1 MEAIAKGILSGLG
14 YGLLIG
20 PLFFLSVRVILSQ
33 GIRHGIALI
42 AGAFTSDCILVA
54 TSWWG
59 AGKLESISNDP
70 FFQNWIG
77 LFSGLLLF
85 GFGIAALWPGKKPR
99 SIETSSALP
108 PSKRRYTYLQ
118 GLLLN
123 SSNPSNW
130 LFWLSIATVAQS
142 QADPGNEEYAQI
154 FMSAALITLF
164 STDIAKA
171 YAAHKIG
178 SKLKPGMPEK
188 IVRIAGGILIGL
200 SIWILFSVFK
210 NW

>member
-1 MEAIAKGILSGLG
+1 MEAIVKGILSGLG

-33 GIRHGIALI
+33 GFRHGIALI

-70 FFQNWIG
+70 LFQNWIG
-77 LFSGLLLF
+77 LFSGLLLL
-85 GFGIAALWPGKKPR
+85 GFGISALWPGKKPR
-99 SIETSSALP
+99 SMEAKAVLP
-108 PSKRRYTYLQ
+108 PSKRRFTYLQ
-118 GLLLN
+118 GLVLN

-130 LFWLSIATVAQS
+130 LFWLSIATVAKS
-142 QADPGNEEYAQI
+142 QADPGNDEYARI

-164 STDIAKA
+164 TTDIVKA
-171 YAAHKIG
+171 YLAHKIG
-178 SKLKPGMPEK
+178 SKLKPGMTEK
-188 IVRIAGGILIGL
+188 IVRMAGGILICL
-200 SIWILFSVFK
+200 SIWVLFSVYK